1 MLAENG
7 VQMKDLMKSILGAAG
22 YRIVKLPSRRGTLP
36 KCWQSL
42 GINAVLDIGANIG
55 QYAMDLR
62 AQGYRGLIIS
72 VEANPDAHGALLK
85 NSSTD
90 KDWTITEPKIVSDE
104 DGLKKF
110 FVSENSVSSSCLE
123 VTGLHTESEPLT
135 RCINTIEQRSTSLDS
150 IFKDFELG
158 SHKSMIKLD
167 IQGGEMKALSG
178 GKDAIES
185 AVLISLEMSC
195 QELYSHQSLYY
206 EVDAFLRSRNYELI
220 DIEPG
225 HRDPNSGRLLQ
236 FDATYLNT
244 TNRTGSRVNVS
255 NSK

>member
-1 MLAENG
+1 
-7 VQMKDLMKSILGAAG
+7 
-22 YRIVKLPSRRGTLP
+22 
-36 KCWQSL
+36 
-42 GINAVLDIGANIG
+42 
-55 QYAMDLR
+55 
-62 AQGYRGLIIS
+62 
-72 VEANPDAHGALLK
+72 
-85 NSSTD
+85 
-90 KDWTITEPKIVSDE
+90 
-104 DGLKKF
+104 
-110 FVSENSVSSSCLE
+110 
-123 VTGLHTESEPLT
+123 
-135 RCINTIEQRSTSLDS
+135 
-150 IFKDFELG
+150 
-158 SHKSMIKLD
+158 MIKLD

-244 TNRTGSRVNVS
+244 QE
-255 NSK
+255 